1 MSSEFKQV
9 SFSTHA
15 HIKNIIGKELINDDN
30 VAVMELVKNSYD
42 AGASKVNIEF
52 KNLVDH
58 KNKPSEII
66 IIDDGS
72 GMSENDVLTKW
83 LNIAYSSKK
92 SNHTQNNRYQAGNKG
107 VGRFSCDRLGKNL
120 NLYTKQENGLY
131 IHLKVSWKDFEDAE
145 KIDIQ
150 IQDIPVFIREVEESN
165 FKNETG
171 FDTFS
176 HGTIL
181 QIIDLNESWIEFTK
195 KNNLFNEIDID
206 KTKLLKLKNSL
217 ERLINPNQS
226 FDEQSFKIFLYVND
240 ELGEDKS
247 TPYHEKVIGEVKN
260 QIFSKLDF
268 KTTLIE
274 SFITDDGS
282 KIVTELKDKNET
294 IFKLIEKN
302 VDYPLLKNIK
312 ITVYYLNPYAKGF
325 FRKQTGL
332 DSVEFGSIH
341 LFINGF
347 RITPYGDRDNDSLGL
362 EVRKGQ
368 GNARYF
374 GNREIIGRIEIN
386 DFENNFRIIS
396 SREGIVQNNYYKQLI
411 RDSEKQNRKY
421 NGYFYSTLKRIEK
434 YVVDG
439 LKWDSLP
446 DDVSEATAQKK
457 IVAGEWDE
465 SEEIYKIE
473 KKESLL
479 NTSEIIKQ
487 ILSVNQKNILDL
499 YINDELIENLIEEDI
514 EKTNKK
520 LQDFIKNF
528 GNLSSEIL
536 DEKTQKA
543 IKKLTKNIDDEN
555 LSNSFKNILLQKKN
569 IEEELEEEKQSK
581 KELYKLFKKKIRDD
595 RDKAKAKEQRLEEK
609 LKQTQDELIQK
620 KKHNAFQ
627 GSLIGTEKKYIMGLQ
642 HQIKHSTSRIMNN
655 LQLFLEERGIDSLNN
670 DEKAFLKVISMESSK
685 ILSIANFITKANYN
699 VQATEAEDDDIVNFI
714 DHYINEI
721 YINQSKIIDTDFD
734 EIKVHTN
741 DIEYKCKYIPLEIT
755 TIIDNFISNAENA
768 KAKSITFEF
777 FKDNEELLLTISDNG
792 NGIKSDIID
801 KIFDFGITTTDGSG
815 IGLYNVKSTI
825 ESMNGSISVESDG
838 FSFSIFTIRI
848 SNEIRV

>member
-30 VAVMELVKNSYD
+30 VAIMELVKNSYD

-52 KNLVDH
+52 KNLVDD

-92 SNHTQNNRYQAGNKG
+92 NNHTQNNRYQAGNKG

-120 NLYTKQENGLY
+120 NLYTKQENGAY
-131 IHLKVSWKDFEDAE
+131 IHLKVSWKDFENAE
-145 KIDIQ
+145 KIDTQ
-150 IQDIPVFIREVEESN
+150 IQDIPVFIREIEELK

-226 FDEQSFKIFLYVND
+226 FDEESFKIFLHLSD
-240 ELGEDKS
+240 ELGEDKA
-247 TPYHEKVIGEVKN
+247 TPYHEKVTGEVKN

-268 KTTLIE
+268 KTTFIE
-274 SFITDDGS
+274 SFITEDGS
-282 KIVTELKDKNET
+282 KIVTELKDKNEI

-302 VDYPLLKNIK
+302 VDFPLLKSIK
-312 ITVYYLNPYAKGF
+312 TTIYYLNPYAKGF
-325 FRKQTGL
+325 FKKQTGL

-347 RITPYGDRDNDSLGL
+347 RIPPYGDRDNDALGL

-374 GNREIIGRIEIN
+374 GNREILGRIEIN

-396 SREGIVQNNYYKQLI
+396 SREGIVQNSYYKQLI
-411 RDSEKQNRKY
+411 RDSEKQNKKY
-421 NGYFYSTLKRIEK
+421 NGYFYSTLKRLEK

-439 LKWDSLP
+439 LRWDSLP

-479 NTSEIIKQ
+479 NISDIIKQ
-487 ILSVNQKNILDL
+487 ILAVNQKNILDL
-499 YINDELIENLIEEDI
+499 YINDELIENLVEEDK

-595 RDKAKAKEQRLEEK
+595 RDKAKAKEQKLEEK

-627 GSLIGTEKKYIMGLQ
+627 GSIIGTEKKYIIGLQ

-655 LQLFLEERGIDSLNN
+655 LQLFLEERGVDSLND

-699 VQATEAEDDDIVNFI
+699 VQSTEAEDDDVVNFI

-741 DIEYKCKYIPLEIT
+741 DIEYKCKYVPLEIT

-768 KAKSITFEF
+768 KAKSIAFEF
-777 FKDNEELLLTISDNG
+777 FKDNEELLLKISDNG
-792 NGIKSDIID
+792 NGIKSDMID
-801 KIFDFGITTTDGSG
+801 KIFDFGTTTTDGSG
-815 IGLYNVKSTI
+815 IGLYNVKSTV

-838 FSFSIFTIRI
+838 FSFSTFTIRI

>member
-1 MSSEFKQV
+1 MSSEFRQV

-30 VAVMELVKNSYD
+30 VAIMELVKNSYD
-42 AGASKVNIEF
+42 AGASKVSIEF
-52 KNLVDH
+52 RNLVDH

-92 SNHTQNNRYQAGNKG
+92 KIHRVNNRYQAGNKG

-120 NLYTKQENGLY
+120 NLYTRQKNSVY
-131 IHLKVSWKDFEDAE
+131 IHLRVSWKDFEDAE
-145 KIDIQ
+145 KIDTQ
-150 IQDIPVFIREVEESN
+150 IQDIPVFIREIQESE

-171 FDTFS
+171 FDTFT
-176 HGTIL
+176 HGTMV
-181 QIIDLNESWIEFTK
+181 QIIDLNEAWIEFTK

-226 FDEQSFKIFLYVND
+226 FDGESFKIFLSVSD

-247 TPYHEKVIGEVKN
+247 TPYHEKVVGEVKN
-260 QIFSKLDF
+260 QIFDKLDF

-274 SFITDDGS
+274 SYITDDGS
-282 KIVTELKDKNET
+282 KIVTELKDKNEI
-294 IFKLIEKN
+294 IFRLIEKN
-302 VDYPLLKNIK
+302 IDYPLLKKIK
-312 ITVYYLNPYAKGF
+312 ITIYYLNPYAKGF
-325 FRKQTGL
+325 FKKQTGL
-332 DSVEFGSIH
+332 DSVEFGSIY

-347 RITPYGDRDNDSLGL
+347 RIPPYGDRENDTLGL

-374 GNREIIGRIEIN
+374 GNREILGRIEIK

-396 SREGIVQNNYYKQLI
+396 SREGIVQNSYYKQLI

-421 NGYFYSTLKRIEK
+421 NGYFYSTLKRLEK

-439 LKWDSLP
+439 LKWDSIP
-446 DDVSEATAQKK
+446 ENIQEATVQKK
-457 IVAGEWDE
+457 IADGSWSE
-465 SEEIYKIE
+465 SDEIYKIK
-473 KKESLL
+473 KKEVLL

-487 ILSVNQKNILDL
+487 ILAVNQKNILDL
-499 YINDELIENLIEEDI
+499 YINEKLIENLIEEDK

-536 DEKTQKA
+536 DQNTQKA

-555 LSNSFKNILLQKKN
+555 LSNSFRNILSQKKN
-569 IEEELEEEKQSK
+569 IEKELQEEKKSK
-581 KELYKLFKKKIRDD
+581 QELYKLFRNKIRNN
-595 RDKAKAKEQRLEEK
+595 RKKLIAKEQE
-609 LKQTQDELIQK
+609 LKQAQDELNQK
-620 KKHNAFQ
+620 KKYCAFQ
-627 GSLIGTEKKYIMGLQ
+627 SSVIGTEKKYIMGLQ
-642 HQIKHSTSRIMNN
+642 HQTKHSISRIMNN
-655 LQLFLEERGIDSLNN
+655 LDLFLKERGVDSLSDN
-670 DEKAFLKVISMESSK
+670 EKRFLKVISMESSK
-685 ILSIANFITKANYN
+685 ILSISNFITKANYN
-699 VQATEAEDDDIVNFI
+699 LQALEAKNDIVNFI
-714 DHYINEI
+714 DQYINEI
-721 YINQSKIIDTDFD
+721 YVNESKIIDTGFD

-741 DIEYKCKYIPLEIT
+741 DIEYRCKYIPLEIT
-755 TIIDNFISNAENA
+755 TIIDNFISNAEKA
-768 KAKSITFEF
+768 EAKSISFQF
-777 FKDNEELLLTISDNG
+777 FKNNEELLLEISDDG
-792 NGIKSDIID
+792 KGIKSNIID

-815 IGLYNVKSTI
+815 IGLYNIKTSI
-825 ESMNGSISVESDG
+825 ESMNGSISVKSDG
-838 FSFSIFTIRI
+838 FSFSTFTIRI
-848 SNEIRV
+848 NNEIRV